1 MLTCSHISCS
11 QGRCSAKILLQFSL
25 TCSESVKYM
34 AARLSMELSVKSSS
48 SEPCTSQVLDF
59 NECPWTSV
67 QFRVDEQKVETFI
80 AFDRLYLDQVTLS
93 V

>member
-1 MLTCSHISCS
+1 
-11 QGRCSAKILLQFSL
+11 
-25 TCSESVKYM
+25 M
-34 AARLSMELSVKSSS
+34 AARPSVELSVKSSS

-59 NECPWTSV
+59 NECPSTDV
-67 QFRVDEQKVETFI
+67 QFRVEKVETFI